1 MLGSHI
7 LYLKGI
13 RRMMFQLSGF
23 YYMGSII
30 GDNIGAT
37 TGIPSPLPYSAPG
50 GCCCLLFRA

>member
-37 TGIPSPLPYSAPG
+37 TGIPSSLLSTRGLLLPAV
-50 GCCCLLFRA
+50 